1 MLSWSWLASL
11 LCRNKYRVCLN
22 GTKISLNLNHD
33 DQVVSSNESLLR
45 CQEWFIRWWKGWLL
59 LFRKLP
65 SISVFHKIIP
75 QTMNKHSACCM
86 IDQPQSKYW
95 DLSQWA
101 KREKGPEPGSL
112 TVLMSV
118 VPAWQIYASHAPVG
132 KRALA
137 GSLVGLQCG
146 LQSPAGPTDTNQQHH
161 PTSSILFIKYFLKI
175 IFHYSLLVRN
185 ARILMLSYYSII
197 NYWQLIHSMLCLV
210 FRKLI

>member
-1 MLSWSWLASL
+1 MSKE
-11 LCRNKYRVCLN
+11 RE
-22 GTKISLNLNHD
+22 GT
-33 DQVVSSNESLLR
+33 R
-45 CQEWFIRWWKGWLL
+45 AW
-59 LFRKLP
+59 
-65 SISVFHKIIP
+65 
-75 QTMNKHSACCM
+75 
-86 IDQPQSKYW
+86 QSDSPYV
-95 DLSQWA
+95 
-101 KREKGPEPGSL
+101 G
-112 TVLMSV
+112 

-197 NYWQLIHSMLCLV
+197 NY
-210 FRKLI
+210 

>member
-1 MLSWSWLASL
+1 MMSEMSGMIHVLM
-11 LCRNKYRVCLN
+11 
-22 GTKISLNLNHD
+22 
-33 DQVVSSNESLLR
+33 
-45 CQEWFIRWWKGWLL
+45 KGSVLF

-65 SISVFHKIIP
+65 SISVFHKMIP
-75 QTMNKHSACCM
+75 QTMNKHTACCM
-86 IDQPQSKYW
+86 IDQPHSKEQSKE
-95 DLSQWA
+95 
-101 KREKGPEPGSL
+101 RETQHDSGCL
-112 TVLMSV
+112 T
-118 VPAWQIYASHAPVG
+118 ARQIYASHAPVG

-197 NYWQLIHSMLCLV
+197 NY
-210 FRKLI
+210 